1 MEELRKIRG
10 EVENTAK
17 YKILGAETCYRIRKL
32 RLNRQSKKMKKLNR
46 REVKD
51 ERGVL
56 KTNLIEI
63 KTMKS
68 LGLDK
73 TNRKFTLLISNVQS
87 IKNKQDTIIELL
99 EDTNADL
106 AVLTE
111 TWLTDA
117 DEVWVQ
123 GSEFHRHNYK
133 MDECHRTGRNGG
145 GLALIAK
152 QDLKVKREEH
162 RITAELEYVK
172 WKVTSSNSFLNI
184 LGIYRPPDS
193 SIPQFL
199 DIFTELLVDIV
210 TGNMN
215 LVVLADFNIHV
226 NKIDDPNAGIF
237 LDTMTALGM
246 KQHVRGPTH
255 RSGNFLDLIFTEEM
269 SKTKAIGC
277 SHSMFVSDH
286 SSIQCILNIPKESCT
301 RKEITYRKLKDVD
314 LSQLVREKS
323 LEDIKTEN
331 LYEMVEMLEE
341 NLSNALN
348 SQASEVTKVITERK
362 KKHGLEMI

>member
-1 MEELRKIRG
+1 MGGNERISRSNLTRVKIDGRSNPTIKGQRNIIVLIPRNVPIRHTVEELRKIRG
-10 EVENTAK
+10 DVESTAK
-17 YKILGAETCYRIRKL
+17 HKILGAETCYRIRKL
-32 RLNRQSKKMKKLNR
+32 RLNKQSKKIEKLNR
-46 REVKD
+46 KELRE

-68 LGLDK
+68 LGQDY
-73 TNRKFTLLISNVQS
+73 TNRKFTLILSNVQS
-87 IKNKQDTIIELL
+87 IKNKQDTIIEPL
-99 EDTNADL
+99 EDSNADL

-123 GSEFHRHNYK
+123 ESKFQRHNYK
-133 MDECHRTGRNGG
+133 MDECHRKGRKGG

-152 QDLKVKREEH
+152 HNLKLKREEH

-210 TGNMN
+210 TSNTN
-215 LVVLADFNIHV
+215 LVVLGNFNIHV
-226 NKIDDPNAGIF
+226 NKIDDPHAGIF

-246 KQHVRGPTH
+246 RQHVRGPTH
-255 RSGNFLDLIFTEEM
+255 RSRNCLDLIFTEEM
-269 SKTKAIGC
+269 SKTKAIEC

-286 SSIQCILNIPKESCT
+286 SSIQCILNIAKERCT
-301 RKEITYRKLKDVD
+301 RKEVTYRKLKDVD
-314 LSQLVREKS
+314 LS
-323 LEDIKTEN
+323 
-331 LYEMVEMLEE
+331 
-341 NLSNALN
+341 
-348 SQASEVTKVITERK
+348 
-362 KKHGLEMI
+362 

>member
-1 MEELRKIRG
+1 M
-10 EVENTAK
+10 
-17 YKILGAETCYRIRKL
+17 
-32 RLNRQSKKMKKLNR
+32 
-46 REVKD
+46 
-51 ERGVL
+51 L

-63 KTMKS
+63 RTMKS

-73 TNRKFTLLISNVQS
+73 TNRKFTLMLSNVQS
-87 IKNKQDTIIELL
+87 IKNKQDTIIEPL
-99 EDTNADL
+99 EESNADL

-133 MDECHRTGRNGG
+133 IDEYHRKGRKGG

-152 QDLKVKREEH
+152 CNLKVKREEH

-184 LGIYRPPDS
+184 LGIYRSPDS
-193 SIPQFL
+193 TIPQFL
-199 DIFTELLVDIV
+199 DIFLELLVDIV
-210 TGNMN
+210 TCNTN
-215 LVVLADFNIHV
+215 LVVLSDFNIHV

-246 KQHVRGPTH
+246 KQHVTGPTH
-255 RSGNFLDLIFTEEM
+255 RSENCLDLIFTEEM
-269 SKTKAIGC
+269 SKTKATEC

-301 RKEITYRKLKDVD
+301 RKEITYRKLKVWIYQN
-314 LSQLVREKS
+314 LLEKC
-323 LEDIKTEN
+323 
-331 LYEMVEMLEE
+331 
-341 NLSNALN
+341 
-348 SQASEVTKVITERK
+348 
-362 KKHGLEMI
+362 H